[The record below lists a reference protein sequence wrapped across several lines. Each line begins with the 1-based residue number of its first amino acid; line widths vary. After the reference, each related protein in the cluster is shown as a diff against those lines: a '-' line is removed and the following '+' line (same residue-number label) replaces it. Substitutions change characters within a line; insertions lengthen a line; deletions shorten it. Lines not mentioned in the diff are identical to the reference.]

1 MLQVRNISTS
11 EVMDVCNVKQA
22 ENGYEFIGR
31 YVFGTRFFN
40 KYGHVFENA
49 REEDGHSIL
58 TLRDGWEV
66 CGKSRK
72 PRTSTKQAEP
82 TAVEPTPAPFLPD
95 GTTLDEYAACYSTWC
110 DSVAARGDEDIYL
123 IKTTA
128 GNYVTFARDAER
140 LMDAF
145 GASASGERGVKYAY
159 ISADA
164 FGDCIEA
171 LMNHDLTFSIVEMGS
186 EPTPQ
191 QAVEPAQ
198 VVEPEPEPQPAPAPQ
213 AAPAQPQP
221 QPQLETGGVTDALAM
236 AFMPVFGKVAESIK
250 AQILGEVDA
259 QMQQLKAAVRN
270 QATRL
275 EISSPQ
281 GTHKVEGVF
290 CDRFEQLLAVVQ
302 SGKPVYMYGPAG
314 CGKSYTAKQVAT
326 ALGLPYYETSQAMFA
341 HDLKGYGDAGGNY
354 VETPLYKAVKEGGL
368 FFLDEVDASRP
379 EALVVLNNL
388 IANRRFDFPVVG
400 NVDAHPNFRVMAAGN
415 TRMTG
420 ASVQYTAR
428 QAQDASFKNRFFFS
442 LFSYDERI
450 ERALCGD
457 NEEII
462 EFAHDLRNAARAT
475 GIEQLVSY
483 RQITDLAGLAGV
495 VNDDVY
501 VLRGSVIQEKEADEV
516 RMLYGELEHKNNRW
530 ARAMK
535 ALIDVIENEKVW

>member
-82 TAVEPTPAPFLPD
+82 TAEPQAEILPD
-95 GTTLDEYAACYSTWC
+95 GTTETEFAACFSTWC
-110 DSVAARGDEDIYL
+110 NSVGNVDEDILL
-123 IKTTA
+123 IKTTR
-128 GNYVTFARDAER
+128 GGYVTFRSDAEKV
-140 LMDAF
+140 LEVF
-145 GASASGERGVKYAY
+145 TASDSGERGVKYAY

-164 FGDCIEA
+164 FGECIEA
-171 LMNHDLTFSIVEMGS
+171 LMNVDLTFGIFEMGKGS
-186 EPTPQ
+186 ESTPV
-191 QAVEPAQ
+191 QAVEPVQ
-198 VVEPEPEPQPAPAPQ
+198 VVEPEPEPQPAPAPV
-213 AAPAQPQP
+213 QPQ
-221 QPQLETGGVTDALAM
+221 QPQLETGGVTDALTM
-236 AFMPVFGKVAESIK
+236 AFMPVFRNVAESIK
-250 AQILGEVDA
+250 AQILGEVEN
-259 QMQQLKAAVRN
+259 QMQQLKTAVRN

-290 CDRFEQLLAVVQ
+290 CDRFQQLLSVVQ

-326 ALGLPYYETSQAMFA
+326 ALGLPYFETSQAMFA

-450 ERALCGD
+450 ERSLCGD
-457 NEEII
+457 DEVII
-462 EFAHDLRNAARAT
+462 EFAHDLRNAARET

-483 RQITDLAGLAGV
+483 RQITDLADLAGI

-501 VLRGSVIQEKEADEV
+501 VLRGSVIQEKEADEI
-516 RMLYGELEHKNNRW
+516 RMLYDALERKNNRW
-530 ARAMK
+530 AKAMK
-535 ALIDVIENEKVW
+535 ALIDVVENEKVW

>member
-11 EVMDVCNVKQA
+11 EVMDVCNVKQ
-22 ENGYEFIGR
+22 NGSEFIGR
-31 YVFGTRFFN
+31 YIFGTRFYN
-40 KYGHVFENA
+40 KYGHIFELA

-58 TLRDGWEV
+58 TLREGWEV
-66 CGKSRK
+66 CGKSMK
-72 PRTSTKQAEP
+72 ARTSTKQAEP
-82 TAVEPTPAPFLPD
+82 NGTASAQF
-95 GTTLDEYAACYSTWC
+95 AAYYDAWRNNAGN
-110 DSVAARGDEDIYL
+110 VDEDIL
-123 IKTTA
+123 LVKTAA
-128 GNYVTFARDAER
+128 GSYVTFERDAKKVV
-140 LMDAF
+140 DAF
-145 GASASGERGVKYAY
+145 SESASGEENGVKYAY

-164 FGDCIEA
+164 FGECIEA
-171 LMNHDLTFSIVEMGS
+171 LMNVDLTFSIIEMGG
-186 EPTPQ
+186 EPVQ
-191 QAVEPAQ
+191 AQAVEPVQ
-198 VVEPEPEPQPAPAPQ
+198 VEPEPAPSPTPQ
-213 AAPAQPQP
+213 APTAQPQP
-221 QPQLETGGVTDALAM
+221 QPQLETGGVTDALAL

-275 EISSPQ
+275 EITSPQ

-290 CDRFEQLLAVVQ
+290 CERFEQLLSVVQ

-450 ERALCGD
+450 ERSLCGD
-457 NEEII
+457 DEVII
-462 EFAHDLRNAARAT
+462 EFAHDLRNAARET

-483 RQITDLAGLAGV
+483 RQITDLADLAGI

-501 VLRGSVIQEKEADEV
+501 VLRGSVIQEKEADEI
-516 RMLYGELEHKNNRW
+516 RMLYDALERKNNRW
-530 ARAMK
+530 AKAMK
-535 ALIDVIENEKVW
+535 ALIDVVENEKVW

>member
-11 EVMDVCNVKQA
+11 EVMDVCNVKQ
-22 ENGYEFIGR
+22 NGNEFIGR
-31 YVFGTRFFN
+31 YIFGTRFFN
-40 KYGHVFENA
+40 KYGHIFELD

-58 TLRDGWEV
+58 TLREGWEV

-72 PRTSTKQAEP
+72 PRTSTKQGEP
-82 TAVEPTPAPFLPD
+82 VAAEPTPAPFLPD
-95 GTTLDEYAACYSTWC
+95 GTTLDEYAACYSTWR

-123 IKTTA
+123 IKTA
-128 GNYVTFARDAER
+128 RGNYLTFSRDAEK
-140 LMDAF
+140 LVEAL
-145 GASASGERGVKYAY
+145 GASASGEHGVKYAY
-159 ISADA
+159 VSADE
-164 FGDCIEA
+164 FGECIEA
-171 LMNHDLTFSIVEMGS
+171 LMNVDLTFNIVEMGG
-186 EPTPQ
+186 EPSQT
-191 QAVEPAQ
+191 QAVEPAKA
-198 VVEPEPEPQPAPAPQ
+198 VEPEPEPAPAPQ
-213 AAPAQPQP
+213 AAPAQPQ
-221 QPQLETGGVTDALAM
+221 QPQLETGGVTDALAL

-259 QMQQLKAAVRN
+259 QMQQLKSAVRN

-275 EISSPQ
+275 EIVSPQ

-290 CDRFEQLLAVVQ
+290 CDRFQQLLSVVQ

-400 NVDAHPNFRVMAAGN
+400 NVEAHPNFRVMAAGN

-450 ERALCGD
+450 ERSLCGD
-457 NEEII
+457 DDIII
-462 EFAHDLRNAARAT
+462 EFAHDLRNAARET

-483 RQITDLAGLAGV
+483 RQITDLADLAGV

-501 VLRGSVIQEKEADEV
+501 VLRGSVIQEKEADEI
-516 RMLYGELEHKNNRW
+516 RMLYDALEHKNNRW
-530 ARAMK
+530 AKAMK
-535 ALIDVIENEKVW
+535 ALIDVVENEKVW